1 MPPYGDFHRFEHL
14 FLRRLFFLSVLYHFL
29 RVVADLR
36 INKRFPIECDLT
48 AIDWEKDIQVLW
60 DQESIILHYM
70 NVSGDIKGFTLII
83 EYDTH
88 DDSFTLCNQKYLGK
102 YWHETIER

>member
-36 INKRFPIECDLT
+36 IIRLLFYLILLHLNISHQTISLT
-48 AIDWEKDIQVLW
+48 IQGVF
-60 DQESIILHYM
+60 M
-70 NVSGDIKGFTLII
+70 
-83 EYDTH
+83 
-88 DDSFTLCNQKYLGK
+88 YLK
-102 YWHETIER
+102 S